1 MKKPLNIISFL
12 LIIFLGS
19 STSMGADFPPVKTGT
34 MLVCKNNLPHIYLIE
49 FINES
54 KTKTYSP
61 RRFKETKKGYYYY
74 FRSTIEKYSGDYDS
88 IVVKTKDVLS
98 SWILTIDRSNLE
110 SVIKGKVKAYSVHN
124 TPQLKCESVDKTT
137 FDNEIEK
144 LKKEIEEHNNLI
156 DEYYKKTNKI

>member
-34 MLVCKNNLPHIYLIE
+34 MLVCKNNLPHTYLIE
-49 FINES
+49 FKDKLKYEIHHPLVTKES
-54 KTKTYSP
+54 IQGKYYRLGTWENTYSFDNDLISVFV
-61 RRFKETKKGYYYY
+61 RRNVGTLGYYK
-74 FRSTIEKYSGDYDS
+74 IQ
-88 IVVKTKDVLS
+88 
-98 SWILTIDRSNLE
+98 IDRSNLRYKNIDIKNDE
-110 SVIKGKVKAYSVHN
+110 SN
-124 TPQLKCESVDKTT
+124 CELVDKTT

-156 DEYYKKTNKI
+156 DEHYKKTNKI